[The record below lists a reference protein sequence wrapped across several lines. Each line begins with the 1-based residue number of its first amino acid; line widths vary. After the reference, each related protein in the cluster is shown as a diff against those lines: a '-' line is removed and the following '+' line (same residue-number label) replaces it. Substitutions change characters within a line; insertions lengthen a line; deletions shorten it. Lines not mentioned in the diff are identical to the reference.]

1 MKTAFTL
8 VLIALLI
15 IPAALTMRI
24 MVWRERQR
32 QRRRDEEG

>member
-8 VLIALLI
+8 ILIALLI
-15 IPAALTMRI
+15 IPAAVTMRI

-32 QRRRDEEG
+32 QKRPDEES